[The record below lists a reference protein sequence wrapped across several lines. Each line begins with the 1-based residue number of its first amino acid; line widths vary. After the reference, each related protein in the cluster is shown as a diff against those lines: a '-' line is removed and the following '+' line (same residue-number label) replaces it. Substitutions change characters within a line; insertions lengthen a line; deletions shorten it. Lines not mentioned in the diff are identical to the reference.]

1 MKICSLYAEESL
13 EFSKTN
19 EGIKG
24 KKICG
29 EIKMAFKA
37 RWSGPQT
44 DTLERGC
51 SEFEGPRREKV
62 KSDSKWKYA
71 GDPSLLKFKSSFMQP
86 KGKFKFACK
95 SLVLLYCDNAA
106 LLRFC
111 WGIL

>member
-1 MKICSLYAEESL
+1 MGCRLWGCTERDTTEVTQQQQQQWDIEQKLTHLLHSLYEIIDPKETMKICSLYAEESL

-29 EIKMAFKA
+29 EIKMVFKA

-62 KSDSKWKYA
+62 KSDSK
-71 GDPSLLKFKSSFMQP
+71 
-86 KGKFKFACK
+86 
-95 SLVLLYCDNAA
+95 
-106 LLRFC
+106 
-111 WGIL
+111 